1 MTVGKILARPLRPEL
16 MPRQSSTAELC
27 PAPSPP
33 HTQIPPQTT
42 PEGQISKS
50 LSPPGGHEA
59 PTHDATVGSNLAP
72 LEVPT
77 TFEHSISPENSSSLD
92 PDEKPSGTPNKKRK
106 LATDQQEDRVKAKS
120 RKGQV
125 KEEKENEKLEKVR
138 ATHPCV
144 LVPSN

>member
-1 MTVGKILARPLRPEL
+1 MTIGKILARPLRPEL
-16 MPRQSSTAELC
+16 MPPQPSTAELC

-33 HTQIPPQTT
+33 HTQTPP
-42 PEGQISKS
+42 PEGQISKK
-50 LSPPGGHEA
+50 LLPPGGHEV
-59 PTHDATVGSNLAP
+59 PTRDATVDSNLAP
-72 LEVPT
+72 LGVPT

-125 KEEKENEKLEKVR
+125 KEEKENEKLERVR